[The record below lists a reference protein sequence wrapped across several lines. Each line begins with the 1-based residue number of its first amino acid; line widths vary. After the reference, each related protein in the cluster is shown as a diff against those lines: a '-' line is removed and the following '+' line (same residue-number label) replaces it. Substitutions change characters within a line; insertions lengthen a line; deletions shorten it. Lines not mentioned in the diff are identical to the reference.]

1 MNTPKT
7 YNEKKAKEIAED
19 ESLYGDSE
27 NNSKIEECYIA
38 ALAMAELKD
47 KELASLK
54 EHILFLIDTI
64 PLTQENSQ
72 IISTLKYLLNK

>member
-19 ESLYGDSE
+19 ENLYGDSE
-27 NNSKIEECYIA
+27 NKSKVEECYIA

-47 KELASLK
+47 KELVSLK
-54 EHILFLIDTI
+54 HHILSIVDTI
-64 PLTQENSQ
+64 TLTQENSPA
-72 IISTLKYLLNK
+72 INVLKYILK